1 MLALCPAAGI
11 NHSPVGGHH
20 LHINAG
26 TGSPAPLFGR
36 RRETSPDMR
45 AALTLLLLFAAVRA
59 EHRGKAYVRD
69 KVCQE
74 FKTLGKEDFRT
85 LTIVANSRKF
95 SNATFEEISHLVRE
109 IVSLA
114 ETCCAEGADPSCYD
128 DGSSALSAKSCGGDS
143 PFPAHAGTAGCCAQ
157 EGLEQKLCLATLRH
171 PPQELPRYL
180 QPSNEELCQAF
191 KKDPKDFADRFL
203 HEYASSYGQ
212 APLPVLLGSTRTFL
226 SMVSTCCISPAPT
239 ACFLKEKLERK
250 TLSLLTLMSNR
261 VCSRFAVYGK
271 DKVTF
276 SYLASLA
283 QKMPAASFEDLFPLA
298 EDAAEVFSQCCD
310 SVAEDCMQKKLSEH
324 TAKACGAL
332 SARDER
338 FADCCKGK
346 NLMQNYFCISALPP
360 APTPTLPE
368 AQKPTDG
375 QLCGEEGA
383 RHAKRYLFEL
393 ARRHTSVPDAF
404 LGKLY
409 DTCQRVRGEC
419 CSAQD
424 PPACLDS
431 KHRRMEAELP
441 PFLAKAGQLCGQYT
455 ELNFLDFKKRLRE
468 SLVKTLP
475 DASPELLGQLVEQR
489 AEFASTCC
497 PPNAP
502 PLYCTA
508 KVSGELG
515 EACGGG
521 SCLLG

>member
-1 MLALCPAAGI
+1 MGF
-11 NHSPVGGHH
+11 PV
-20 LHINAG
+20 
-26 TGSPAPLFGR
+26 PLFGR
-36 RRETSPDMR
+36 RRETSLNMR
-45 AALTLLLLFAAVRA
+45 AALTLLLLLAAVRA

-85 LTIVANSRKF
+85 LTIITSSRKF
-95 SNATFEEISHLVRE
+95 SNATFEEIGHLVQE

-128 DGSSALSAKSCGGDS
+128 AGSSALSAKSCGEDS
-143 PFPAHAGTAGCCAQ
+143 PFPAHPGTAGCCAQ
-157 EGLEQKLCLATLRH
+157 EGLEQKLCLAALRH
-171 PPQELPRYL
+171 PPQQLPRYL
-180 QPSNEELCQAF
+180 QPSNEELCQDF

-203 HEYASSYGQ
+203 HEYASSYSQ

-261 VCSRFAVYGK
+261 VCSRFTAYGK

-276 SYLASLA
+276 SYLTSLA
-283 QKMPAASFEDLFPLA
+283 QKMPSASFEDLFPLA
-298 EDAAEVFSQCCD
+298 EDAAEVFSECCEA
-310 SVAEDCMQKKLSEH
+310 VAEDCMQKKLSEH
-324 TAKACGAL
+324 TAKVCSAL

-338 FADCCKGK
+338 FADCCQGQ

-360 APTPTLPE
+360 APTPKLPE
-368 AQKPTDG
+368 AQKPMNE

-383 RHAKRYLFEL
+383 RHAERYLFEL
-393 ARRHTSVPDAF
+393 TRRHTSVPDAF

-409 DTCQRVRGEC
+409 DTCKKVRGEC
-419 CSAQD
+419 CSAKD
-424 PPACLDS
+424 SSACLDS
-431 KHRRMEAELP
+431 KHQRMAEELP
-441 PFLAKAGQLCGQYT
+441 PFLEKANQLCAQYT

-468 SLVKTLP
+468 SLTQKMP

-497 PPNAP
+497 PPNSP
-502 PLYCTA
+502 PLYCA
-508 KVSGELG
+508 SKVSAELG
-515 EACGGG
+515 EACDGD
-521 SCLLG
+521 SCLLS

>member
-1 MLALCPAAGI
+1 
-11 NHSPVGGHH
+11 
-20 LHINAG
+20 
-26 TGSPAPLFGR
+26 
-36 RRETSPDMR
+36 MR
-45 AALTLLLLFAAVRA
+45 AALALLLLLAAACA

-74 FKTLGKEDFRT
+74 FQTLGREDFRT
-85 LTIVANSRKF
+85 LTIIANSRKF
-95 SNATFEEISHLVRE
+95 SNATFEEIGHLVHE

-128 DGSSALSAKSCGGDS
+128 AGSSALSAKSCGEGS
-143 PFPAHAGTAGCCAQ
+143 PFPAHPGTAGCCAQ
-157 EGLEQKLCLATLRH
+157 EGLEQKLCLAALRH
-171 PPQELPRYL
+171 PPQELPRYI

-250 TLSLLTLMSNR
+250 TLSLLTLLSNR
-261 VCSRFAVYGK
+261 ACSRFTAYGK

-276 SYLASLA
+276 SYLTTLA
-283 QKMPAASFEDLFPLA
+283 QKMPGASFEDLFPLA

-310 SVAEDCMQKKLSEH
+310 SVAEDCMQQKLSEH

-338 FADCCKGK
+338 FADCCVGK
-346 NLMQNYFCISALPP
+346 NLMQNYFCILALPP
-360 APTPTLPE
+360 APAPKLPEE
-368 AQKPTDG
+368 AQKPTNE
-375 QLCGEEGA
+375 QICGEDGA
-383 RHAKRYLFEL
+383 RHAKKYLFEL

-404 LGKLY
+404 LGRLY
-409 DTCQRVRGEC
+409 DASKKVREEC
-419 CSAQD
+419 CSAKD
-424 PPACLDS
+424 ASACLDG
-431 KHRRMEAELP
+431 KRQQMGQELP
-441 PFLAKAGQLCGQYT
+441 SFLEKANQLCGQYT

-468 SLVKTLP
+468 SLMRTMP
-475 DASPELLGQLVEQR
+475 QASLELLGRLVEQR
-489 AEFASTCC
+489 ADFASTCC
-497 PPNAP
+497 PPNSP
-502 PLYCTA
+502 PLYCA
-508 KVSGELG
+508 SKVSLELG
-515 EACGGG
+515 EACDGG